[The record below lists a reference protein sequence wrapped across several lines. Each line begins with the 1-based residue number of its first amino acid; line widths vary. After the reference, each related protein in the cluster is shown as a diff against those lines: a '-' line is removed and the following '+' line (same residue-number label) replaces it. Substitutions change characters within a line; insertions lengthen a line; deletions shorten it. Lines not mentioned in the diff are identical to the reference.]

1 MKNVLKEM
9 ERKVIVSR
17 GLIVNLVVL
26 VALAILSVKT
36 GHALVSAQPSPQLDY
51 LKAAIAYKF
60 HSVAHI

>member
-9 ERKVIVSR
+9 ELKMIASR

-36 GHALVSAQPSPQLDY
+36 GHALVSPQPQPRLDY
-51 LKAAIAYKF
+51 LKAVIAYKF